1 MKRKI
6 YAGLLIGGL
15 LLGSGFSCLGTP
27 PAAEG
32 INGGTNGAP
41 IWQLAG
47 GNLLTNLQTVLAN
60 LTGG

>member
-6 YAGLLIGGL
+6 YASLLIGGI
-15 LLGSGFSCLGTP
+15 LLGQGLSCIGAV

-32 INGGTNGAP
+32 TFGGSNGAP
-41 IWQLAG
+41 IWELAG